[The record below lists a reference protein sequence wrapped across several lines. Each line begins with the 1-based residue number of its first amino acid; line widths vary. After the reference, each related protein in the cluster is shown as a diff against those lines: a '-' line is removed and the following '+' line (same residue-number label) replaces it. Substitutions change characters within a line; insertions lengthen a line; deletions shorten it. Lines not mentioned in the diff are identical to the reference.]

1 MFFNIEAIK
10 VPEIYFLFHQI
21 AMVRRKPINN
31 EKIGIMT
38 RPKIMLLL
46 LGI

>member
-1 MFFNIEAIK
+1 MFYNIEAIK
-10 VPEIYFLFHQI
+10 IPKIHLWSDQI
-21 AMVRRKPINN
+21 AMVRRKSMNN
-31 EKIGIMT
+31 ENIGLND